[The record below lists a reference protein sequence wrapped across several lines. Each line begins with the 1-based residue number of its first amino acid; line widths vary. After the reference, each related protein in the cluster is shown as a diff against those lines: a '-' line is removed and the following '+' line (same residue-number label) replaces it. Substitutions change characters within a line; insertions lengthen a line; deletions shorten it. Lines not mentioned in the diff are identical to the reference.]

1 MKDSDNLEMLCIGNA
16 LIDIFV
22 QTDDSLLEK
31 YGITDPVQHVEYE
44 KIIEILTNF
53 PNYSAGSGGGAA
65 NVAKIAA
72 LLGIRASFAGT
83 VGADK
88 FGGVFEKSLADAG
101 ARLFLAQGD
110 EPTGVCIFLQRPGEP
125 HRIAADPSVAYKLG
139 PEHISEDAVRH
150 ARVVVIDGYIL
161 SRSPLVDRVFALAG
175 QYGTVVALDVGSV
188 EMAKAHAEDIIRYC
202 KDYPLVLFMN
212 LDEAEAF
219 YGALNHDSDDD
230 EEGLTLLEK
239 LIARR
244 NPLKQCIQT
253 YLQKL
258 TTGDL
263 FPIIVV
269 KLGAKGA
276 MVFARGKALREDTLA
291 IIPKNTVG
299 AGDAFCAAF
308 LGAWL
313 RDKSLSECAG
323 FGNRA
328 AREVLDVNGTLVDKA
343 KFSRLARI
351 LEEEWEA

>member
-1 MKDSDNLEMLCIGNA
+1 MKDSDNLEMLCIGHA
-16 LIDIFV
+16 LVDIFA
-22 QTDDSLLEK
+22 QTDDILLEK
-31 YGITDPVQHVEYE
+31 YGITASVQHIDYE

-72 LLGIRASFAGT
+72 LLGIRAGFAGM
-83 VGADK
+83 VGEDK
-88 FGGVFEKSLADAG
+88 FGSVFEKSLSDAG
-101 ARLFLAQGD
+101 AKLFLAKAD
-110 EPTGVCIFLQRPGEP
+110 EPTGACIFLQRPGEP
-125 HRIAADPSVAYKLG
+125 NRVAAAPSVAYKLG
-139 PEHISEDAVRH
+139 PEHIAEDAVRQ
-150 ARVVVIDGYIL
+150 ARAVVIDGYIL
-161 SRSPLVDRVFALAG
+161 NRAPLVDRILDLAG
-175 QYGTVVALDVGSV
+175 EYGTIVALDVGSV
-188 EMAKAHAEDIIRYC
+188 EMAEAHAADIARYC
-202 KDYPLVLFMN
+202 KDYPLILFMN
-212 LDEAEAF
+212 LDEAETF
-219 YGALNHDSDDD
+219 YRALNHDSIDE

-239 LIARR
+239 LIAHR

-258 TTGDL
+258 TAGDL

-313 RDKSLSECAG
+313 RDKSFTECAG
-323 FGNRA
+323 FGNRV

-343 KFSRLARI
+343 KFTRLARI

>member
-16 LIDIFV
+16 MVDIFT
-22 QTDDSLLEK
+22 QTDDALLEK
-31 YGITDPVQHVEYE
+31 YGITGPVQHVEYE
-44 KIIEILTNF
+44 KLTEILTNF

-72 LLGIRASFAGT
+72 LLGICTGFTGMI
-83 VGADK
+83 GEDK
-88 FGGVFEKSLADAG
+88 FGGVFKKSLSDAG
-101 ARLFLAQGD
+101 AKLFLAKGD
-110 EPTGVCIFLQRPGEP
+110 EPTGTCIFLQRPGEP
-125 HRIAADPSVAYKLG
+125 IRVAAAPSVAYKLG
-139 PEHISEDAVRH
+139 PEHISEEAVRL
-150 ARVVVIDGYIL
+150 ARIVVIDGYIL
-161 SRSPLVDRVFALAG
+161 SRAPLVDRLLDLAG
-175 QYGTVVALDVGSV
+175 EYGTIVALDVGSIEMV
-188 EMAKAHAEDIIRYC
+188 EAYAKDIVRYC
-202 KDYPLVLFMN
+202 KDYSLVLFMN

-219 YGALNHDSDDD
+219 YRALNHDSSD
-230 EEGLTLLEK
+230 EEEDLTLLEK
-239 LIARR
+239 LITRR
-244 NPLKQCIQT
+244 NPLKQCIQD

-258 TTGDL
+258 TVADL

-276 MVFARGKALREDTLA
+276 MVFTRGKTLREDTLA

-323 FGNRA
+323 FGNRV

-351 LEEEWEA
+351 LEEEREA